1 MGLGDFLKSVGT
13 AVAEKAEEMN
23 EIRRKYEGMDD
34 DELVRIVQSD
44 GFFGPSKTEKMIAS
58 SVLKKRGISVR

>member
-1 MGLGDFLKSVGT
+1 MGFGDFLKGVST
-13 AVAEKAEEMN
+13 KISEKADEVR

-44 GFFGPSKTEKMIAS
+44 GFFGPSETEKRIAS
-58 SVLKKRGISVR
+58 SVLKSRGISVR